1 MQRTDKP
8 AIFRSRETYAV
19 IEDGLI
25 ASVRFNSESGPLYH
39 YFQRRNMK
47 FNRILFVTLFTCL
60 SMLIAYTIAGADSAI
75 PEVGK
80 PAPEFTLKSDEGK
93 EVSLKDY
100 RGKWV
105 VLYFYPKDF
114 TSGCTIQ
121 ARNFQRD
128 LALYEKAG
136 AVILGV
142 SVDSADSHKSFCAKE
157 GLNFRLLAD
166 TEVKVSTAYGSVMEY
181 SGNKLSARNTFI
193 IDPQG
198 NVAKVFPAVKVG
210 KHSEEVLATLAELQK
225 K

>member
-1 MQRTDKP
+1 
-8 AIFRSRETYAV
+8 
-19 IEDGLI
+19 
-25 ASVRFNSESGPLYH
+25 
-39 YFQRRNMK
+39 MK
-47 FNRILFVTLFTCL
+47 FNRTLLAALFICL
-60 SMLIAYTIAGADSAI
+60 SMLIASAIGAADSAL

-80 PAPEFTLKSDEGK
+80 PAPDFTLKNDEGK
-93 EVSLKDY
+93 DIGLKDY

-114 TSGCTIQ
+114 TSGCTIE

-128 LALYEKAG
+128 LAQYEKAG

-142 SVDSADSHKSFCAKE
+142 SVDSAESHKNFCAKE
-157 GLNFRLLAD
+157 GLNFKLLAD
-166 TEVKVSTAYGSVMEY
+166 TAVTVSTAYGSVMEY

-198 NVAKVFPAVKVG
+198 KIAKVFPAVKVA
-210 KHSEEVLATLAELQK
+210 KHSEEVLATLADLQK